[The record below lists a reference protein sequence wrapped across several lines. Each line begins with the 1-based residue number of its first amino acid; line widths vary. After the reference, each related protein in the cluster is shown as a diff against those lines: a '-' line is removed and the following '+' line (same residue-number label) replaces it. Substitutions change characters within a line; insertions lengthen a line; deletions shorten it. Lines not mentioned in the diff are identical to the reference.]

1 MKMVIRLSCVLV
13 ILISVVSLSLAQNSD
28 KGKRSEAVLKKAR
41 QLDLLNHLLP
51 LTLTKPQINNLLGPI
66 EKCRRKVKEIEDME
80 ATDLIK
86 FEARI
91 DTAVA
96 EGADKGKVPSID
108 FLKELSRLVNA
119 FYVRRQIAAGENA
132 EIVLA
137 EIKKSWNKGQLTV
150 AANSLNLKEYDPNY
164 DSKTATEDYKLS
176 FYIKDIL
183 LDPQAY
189 EVLVRMSKRAS
200 D

>member
-1 MKMVIRLSCVLV
+1 MKMVFRFLCVF
-13 ILISVVSLSLAQNSD
+13 VVLATVSSMTLAQTSD
-28 KGKRSEAVLKKAR
+28 KAKRSDAILKKAR

-51 LTLTKPQINNLLGPI
+51 LTLTKSQINSLLGPI
-66 EKCRRKVKEIEDME
+66 EKCRRKVKEIEGLE
-80 ATDLIK
+80 ADDLIK
-86 FEARI
+86 YEGRI
-91 DTAVA
+91 DGVIAD
-96 EGADKGKVPSID
+96 GADKGKVPSID
-108 FLKELSRLVNA
+108 FLKEMNKLFIA
-119 FYVRRQIAAGENA
+119 FSVRRQIAAGENA

-150 AANSLNLKEYDPNY
+150 ASKSIDIKAY
-164 DSKTATEDYKLS
+164 DSSYDAATATEDFKLS

-189 EVLVRMSKRAS
+189 EILTRMAKRAS

>member
-1 MKMVIRLSCVLV
+1 MKMVFRFLCVFIVLAA
-13 ILISVVSLSLAQNSD
+13 ISSTTLAQTTD
-28 KGKRSEAVLKKAR
+28 KAKRSDGILKKAR

-51 LTLTKPQINNLLGPI
+51 LTLTKAQINSLLAPI
-66 EKCRRKVKEIEDME
+66 EKCRRKVKEIEGLE
-80 ATDLIK
+80 ADDLIK
-86 FEARI
+86 YEARI
-91 DTAVA
+91 ESVVA
-96 EGADKGKVPSID
+96 DGADKGKVPSID
-108 FLKELSRLVNA
+108 FLKEMNKLFIA
-119 FYVRRQIAAGENA
+119 FSVRRQIAAGENA

-150 AANSLNLKEYDPNY
+150 ASKSIDIKAYDPTY
-164 DSKTATEDYKLS
+164 DAATATEDFKLS

-189 EVLVRMSKRAS
+189 EVLVRMAKRAS